1 MCEALDRWSQAF
13 KEERNTLIKKR
24 AEVYD
29 TCHEE
34 MAQAMSMEMG
44 APFGM
49 NQSSQIGA
57 GTWHLQDFLQAFVDL
72 SFENDFAATERTLRE
87 LIGVCAM
94 ITTWNRSMNQITL
107 MALQVIATGSI
118 AI

>member
-1 MCEALDRWSQAF
+1 MVCEAFDRWSQAF
-13 KEERNTLIKKR
+13 KEERTTPNRKR

-57 GTWHLQDFLQAFVDL
+57 GTWHLQDFLQAFANF
-72 SFENDFAATERTLRE
+72 SFESDFTATERILRE
-87 LIGVCAM
+87 PIGAFAM
-94 ITTWNRSMNQITL
+94 ITTWNRSITRSSSWESKPSRRG
-107 MALQVIATGSI
+107 VP
-118 AI
+118 